1 MLPRAQAER
10 DLHRAQTR
18 HPTGAVHR
26 ALWYASA
33 PSVVYERERILPSGC
48 VEIILNLNR
57 DFLMDCA
64 EGQPDRP
71 NAPALVVGAR
81 SVYEIVDTADMAS
94 LIGIHFLP
102 GGFAPF
108 VRNRADDFSNR
119 NMPLE
124 TLWGASVASLR
135 DALREVKGAQAR
147 LLFLERHLIQLLRT
161 PKPRHAAVDFA
172 LREFSRDSRVATVET
187 VSRSVGW
194 SSRRFSQVFRE
205 EVGFSPK
212 VWCRIRR
219 FQRVVRRLH
228 AGDDIRGRSW
238 RSIADTTTNPTSP
251 MSFERSP
258 ALTPLP
264 TQRCARASRTT
275 FECSKFAISDFSKS
289 KFRRTVML
297 SSNDFIT
304 RRRRYG

>member
-1 MLPRAQAER
+1 MIYIEHKPAIPLTPFI
-10 DLHRAQTR
+10 
-18 HPTGAVHR
+18 R
-26 ALWYASA
+26 ALWYASS
-33 PSVVYERERILPSGC
+33 PSVAYERERILPSGC

-71 NAPALVVGAR
+71 NSPALVVGAR

-94 LIGIHFLP
+94 LIGIHFHP

-108 VRNRADDFSNR
+108 VRSRADEFSNR

-124 TLWGASVASLR
+124 DLWGASIGILR
-135 DALREVKGAQAR
+135 DDLREVEGARAK
-147 LLFLERHLIQLLRT
+147 LVFLERHLIELLRT

-172 LREFSRDSRVATVET
+172 LREFNRDSRVATVEA

-212 VWCRIRR
+212 VWCRIHR

-228 AGDDIRGRSW
+228 AGDDVRWAELALDCGYYDQSHFANEFRAFSGIDATTYSALRTRFTNHIR
-238 RSIADTTTNPTSP
+238 
-251 MSFERSP
+251 
-258 ALTPLP
+258 
-264 TQRCARASRTT
+264 
-275 FECSKFAISDFSKS
+275 
-289 KFRRTVML
+289 V
-297 SSNDFIT
+297 
-304 RRRRYG
+304 